1 MAAPSFHVG
10 KHCIVSG
17 MQPTGIPHLGNYLGA
32 LRAWSRLQHPG
43 SLLEERFPGTTT
55 PAKKSIPHAFQLK
68 SESSHKVQ
76 EDIKLGY
83 HEASCF
89 FFIADLH
96 ALTVPTIM
104 APQIQKNCR
113 NGKAV
118 FITAAAMLA
127 TGLDKRSVVFRQS
140 QVPGHTDL
148 AWILSC
154 LTPTSRLTHLPQWKT
169 SDKGNVGRLTYPVLQ
184 AADILLYRATKVPVG
199 EDQAPHLELAQD
211 LAESFNHHYG
221 PTFPIPQPLME
232 SFPRIRSLS
241 DPRVKM
247 SKSDPSTK
255 GTIFLT
261 DSDDTIAR
269 KIRKAVTDSIPE
281 MWYDSE
287 KRPGISNLLCLHA
300 ACRGLTLEQAQK
312 ETVGLS
318 TAQYKEVVCEA
329 VLECVRGPRE
339 CMAQLLAE
347 PAEIE
352 RTLQDGED
360 QARHIA
366 NATTEL
372 IRTRTCLI

>member
-140 QVPGHTDL
+140 Q
-148 AWILSC
+148 
-154 LTPTSRLTHLPQWKT
+154 T